1 MNFFESF
8 FVSMTPFEFTGFI
21 GAIGLLVGS
30 FLNVVIYRLPIMLK
44 QQWQQDCAEFLQL
57 ENNAPHERFNLALPR
72 SHCPHCKTVISACD
86 NIPVLSYVLLKGRCS
101 TCQQCI
107 GLRYPLIEILTAIFS
122 MIVAWHFGASWA
134 ACAALCLTWA
144 LISLSAIDY
153 DSQLLPDIIVLPL
166 LWLGLGLSLFTV
178 FTNSQASII
187 GAIAGYLILWLV
199 YYSFKLVT
207 GKDGMGHGDFKLL
220 AMLGAWL
227 GWQYLGLIILLSS
240 LAGTILG
247 MILIALNKQ
256 DRAKPMPFGPYL
268 ALAGWIALLWGSPLN
283 EWYFG

>member
-1 MNFFESF
+1 
-8 FVSMTPFEFTGFI
+8 
-21 GAIGLLVGS
+21 
-30 FLNVVIYRLPIMLK
+30 
-44 QQWQQDCAEFLQL
+44 
-57 ENNAPHERFNLALPR
+57 
-72 SHCPHCKTVISACD
+72 
-86 NIPVLSYVLLKGRCS
+86 
-101 TCQQCI
+101 
-107 GLRYPLIEILTAIFS
+107 

>member
-8 FVSMTPFEFTGFI
+8 FISMTPNEFI
-21 GAIGLLVGS
+21 ALMGLVGLMVGS

-44 QQWQQDCAEFLQL
+44 QQWQRDCAEFLQL
-57 ENNAPHERFNLALPR
+57 DNNAPYERFNLALPS
-72 SHCPHCKTVISACD
+72 SHCPHCKTVIGACN
-86 NIPVLSYVLLKGRCS
+86 NIPVLSYLLLKGRCS
-101 TCQQCI
+101 TCQQRI
-107 GLRYPLIEILTAIFS
+107 ALRYPLIEILTALLS
-122 MIVAWHFGASWA
+122 MTVAWHFGASWA
-134 ACAALCLTWA
+134 SCAALCLTWG
-144 LISLSAIDY
+144 LIILSAIDY

-187 GAIAGYLILWLV
+187 GAMAGYLLLWLV

-207 GKDGMGHGDFKLL
+207 GKEGMGHGDFKLL

-247 MILIALNKQ
+247 MTLIALNKQ
-256 DRAKPMPFGPYL
+256 DRATPMPFGPYL
-268 ALAGWIALLWGSPLN
+268 SVAGWIALLWGQPLN
-283 EWYFG
+283 AWYFG